1 MAGLVRKDMYC
12 LRKILKMFFIVTVS
26 VIALSILLIVSSQYG
41 NVAKG
46 IEEMKADGLVG
57 EEVFYSFFKLPI
69 WLTLFIPVS
78 FLSMI
83 VECFK
88 EDKKAGFS
96 KTVLSMPLSRK
107 QIVGSRYLSC
117 LLFGA
122 MGLGGSLAAAYFV
135 SLVSEAFRLRELL
148 AYLFCFS
155 GLLIVYMS
163 FVMFMLYFFGA
174 ERADL
179 IQCAPFLVLIIGA
192 VVMVQKNLSSV
203 SEAETDAFFSGM
215 IDSAARFMTDKFIL
229 IFFVAL
235 GCMLLSFVGSCFA
248 LKRRKGGI

>member
-12 LRKILKMFFIVTVS
+12 LRKILIMFFIVTVS
-26 VIALSILLIVSSQYG
+26 VVVLSILLIVSSRYG

-46 IEEMKADGLVG
+46 IEEMKAEGAVG
-57 EEVFYSFFKLPI
+57 EEAFYSLFKLPI
-69 WLTLFIPVS
+69 WLTLFIPLS

-88 EDKKAGFS
+88 EDKKAGFA
-96 KTVLSMPLSRK
+96 KTMLSMPLSDK

-117 LLFGA
+117 LLFAA
-122 MGLGGSLAAAYFV
+122 MGLAGSLAAGYFV
-135 SLVSEAFRLRELL
+135 SLVSEVFHLRELL
-148 AYLFCFS
+148 GYIFCFS
-155 GLLIVYMS
+155 GLLIIYMS
-163 FVMFMLYFFGA
+163 FVMFMLYFFGV

-179 IQCAPFLVLIIGA
+179 IQCAPFVVLIIAA

-215 IDSAARFMTDKFIL
+215 IDSAARFMTDKFML
-229 IFFVAL
+229 IFLAAL
-235 GCMLLSFVGSCFA
+235 GCMLLSFGGSCLA